1 MSDKTPR
8 ELISEA
14 EISRRVTE
22 LAEQIS
28 RDYGEKGEIV
38 LVGVLK
44 GPFIFLADLARNLTI
59 PRSVDFMALSTYG
72 DATDT
77 DGAVRMIMDLRR
89 NIAGQHVLIVEDI
102 VDTGYTLAYLVRT
115 LAARQPA
122 SLKTC
127 VMVHKPDRREVY
139 AQIDYLGEQGY
150 PPIRVTGTGLNGG
163 DVRMPGEGGMAVLKR
178 SVELDPERAV
188 VSSGLAVATAGIS
201 LLAKSMSDRFLSSRD
216 PCGDARTEILN
227 RDSERD

>member
-1 MSDKTPR
+1 MNEKMP
-8 ELISEA
+8 EVLISEQ
-14 EISRRVTE
+14 EIHAKVEE
-22 LAEQIS
+22 LARRIS
-28 RDYGEKGEIV
+28 ADYRDVDDLI

-44 GPFIFLADLARNLTI
+44 GSFIFLADLARHLTI

-72 DATDT
+72 DTTET

-127 VMVHKPDRREVY
+127 VLVHKPDRRKVY
-139 AQIDYLGEQGY
+139 AQIDYLGFEIPDAWVVGCGLDWAEKY
-150 PPIRVTGTGLNGG
+150 RTLPYIGVVT
-163 DVRMPGEGGMAVLKR
+163 
-178 SVELDPERAV
+178 PE
-188 VSSGLAVATAGIS
+188 
-201 LLAKSMSDRFLSSRD
+201 
-216 PCGDARTEILN
+216 E
-227 RDSERD
+227 

>member
-1 MSDKTPR
+1 MPESMP
-8 ELISEA
+8 EVLISEDDIHA
-14 EISRRVTE
+14 KVEE
-22 LAEQIS
+22 LARRIS
-28 RDYGEKGEIV
+28 VDYREVDDLI

-44 GPFIFLADLARNLTI
+44 GSFIFLADIARHLTV

-72 DATDT
+72 DDTET

-89 NIAGQHVLIVEDI
+89 NIAGKHVIIVEDI

-139 AQIDYLGEQGY
+139 AQIDYLGFEIPDVWVVGY
-150 PPIRVTGTGLNGG
+150 GLDWAEKYRTLPYIG
-163 DVRMPGEGGMAVLKR
+163 VVK
-178 SVELDPERAV
+178 PE
-188 VSSGLAVATAGIS
+188 
-201 LLAKSMSDRFLSSRD
+201 
-216 PCGDARTEILN
+216 E
-227 RDSERD
+227 

>member
-1 MSDKTPR
+1 MP
-8 ELISEA
+8 EPMPEVLISEEDIHA
-14 EISRRVTE
+14 KVEELGRRIS
-22 LAEQIS
+22 ADY
-28 RDYGEKGEIV
+28 RDVDDLI

-44 GPFIFLADLARNLTI
+44 GSFIFLADIARHLTV

-72 DATDT
+72 DGTET

-89 NIAGQHVLIVEDI
+89 NIAGKHVVIVEDI

-139 AQIDYLGEQGY
+139 AQIDYLGFEIPDVWVVGY
-150 PPIRVTGTGLNGG
+150 GLDWAEKYRTLPYIG
-163 DVRMPGEGGMAVLKR
+163 VVK
-178 SVELDPERAV
+178 PE
-188 VSSGLAVATAGIS
+188 
-201 LLAKSMSDRFLSSRD
+201 
-216 PCGDARTEILN
+216 E
-227 RDSERD
+227 